1 MLFIAWQSHAMA
13 ASDWVSEKA
22 YYEDVSATLDFQQVK
37 RQPFVEYKDILN
49 KSYSSSA
56 FWVRIKLDAAHL
68 HDGEK
73 IAIKI
78 MPTYLDEITL
88 YVEDGADKPQTIGD
102 RYPTKNN
109 GVTALSFNFV
119 TTVTADK
126 PYLWLR
132 LKTTST
138 NMMSVEAMT
147 LDELNESNVTEYL
160 LSGLLFGVLCAFA
173 VLGASYFLTEKEVV
187 NGTFFLKQLFAAM
200 LAFVYLGYQRV
211 LLSNVLSPETMDNL
225 TSVCILFYTFLTLL
239 FYRCFFTEYQPKK
252 WVNIWF
258 TLSMSLVGLAL
269 VLFSLGDVQQ
279 AMNLNMRVTAGASIL
294 LVMVPLVGI
303 DWPNLKNPV
312 ISRRTL
318 VATQFIN
325 LAVIL
330 YTSLPSLGLID
341 GSKFSAY
348 TVMLNAVVSSLIMLL
363 LVRYRAIKLDNERVL
378 EIAVQASKTQHEKL
392 QRERQEQFMAMLTH
406 ELKTPLALIR
416 FAVRTALGSSKSA
429 ARIDQA
435 VDDINAVI
443 DRCQQ
448 VDKLEKGWEFS
459 KESHSVQALIQG
471 CLQRIHRPDRI
482 VTSAIPDVAL
492 VTDAALFNVIV
503 NNLIENALKYAPST
517 EWVYVDV
524 QRLNTNHML
533 AITVRNKAGKAGA
546 PDAAKVFDKYY
557 RSEQAYATTGAGLGL
572 YIVKSLTALLG
583 GTVTYRF
590 KDGFVNFEI
599 CLPL

>member
-1 MLFIAWQSHAMA
+1 MLF
-13 ASDWVSEKA
+13 
-22 YYEDVSATLDFQQVK
+22 TLC
-37 RQPFVEYKDILN
+37 
-49 KSYSSSA
+49 
-56 FWVRIKLDAAHL
+56 
-68 HDGEK
+68 
-73 IAIKI
+73 
-78 MPTYLDEITL
+78 M
-88 YVEDGADKPQTIGD
+88 
-102 RYPTKNN
+102 
-109 GVTALSFNFV
+109 
-119 TTVTADK
+119 
-126 PYLWLR
+126 
-132 LKTTST
+132 
-138 NMMSVEAMT
+138 
-147 LDELNESNVTEYL
+147 L
-160 LSGLLFGVLCAFA
+160 LVA
-173 VLGASYFLTEKEVV
+173 V
-187 NGTFFLKQLFAAM
+187 
-200 LAFVYLGYQRV
+200 
-211 LLSNVLSPETMDNL
+211 
-225 TSVCILFYTFLTLL
+225 
-239 FYRCFFTEYQPKK
+239 
-252 WVNIWF
+252 
-258 TLSMSLVGLAL
+258 AL

-279 AMNLNMRVTAGASIL
+279 AMNLNMRVAAGASIL

-303 DWPNLKNPV
+303 DWPSLKNPV

-318 VATQFIN
+318 VVTQFIN

-448 VDKLEKGWEFS
+448 VDKLEKGWEFL

-492 VTDAALFNVIV
+492 VTDAALFSVIV

-524 QRLNTNHML
+524 QRLDTNHTL
-533 AITVRNKAGKAGA
+533 AITVRNKVGKAGA
-546 PDAAKVFDKYY
+546 PDAAKVFRKYY
-557 RSEQAYATTGAGLGL
+557 RSEKAYATTGAGLGL
-572 YIVKSLTALLG
+572 YIVKSLTELLG